1 MDTYRDLDKYCEE
14 CIIDTNDA
22 KIGDSNI
29 VVASVTIILSTLA
42 AKTKNKPLINLVV
55 SF

>member
-1 MDTYRDLDKYCEE
+1 VDTYRDLDKYCEE
-14 CIIDTNDA
+14 CIIDTTDA
-22 KIGDSNI
+22 KIGDSNV